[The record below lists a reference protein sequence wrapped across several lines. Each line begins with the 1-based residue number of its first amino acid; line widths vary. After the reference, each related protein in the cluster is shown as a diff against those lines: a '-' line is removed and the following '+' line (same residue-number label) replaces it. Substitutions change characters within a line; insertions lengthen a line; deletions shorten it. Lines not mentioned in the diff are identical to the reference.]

1 MDIQRATLDTCDGV
15 RGAAVVIDVIR
26 AFTTAAFA
34 FAAGAREII
43 PVATVEEALALRG
56 RFQGVLA
63 IGEVGGERPEG
74 FDVGNSPSALV
85 GRDLRG
91 WRLVHRTSAGTQ
103 GLVRAARAAPLLA
116 ASMATAAATARYLRR
131 LTLPSVTLVVTG
143 AYAGRDGDE
152 DAACADY
159 LAALLG
165 GEAADPAPYTAR
177 VRACQAARLFAGSPH
192 PDFPAADI
200 ELCAAA
206 DRFDFAMRCE
216 RRDGLLV
223 LRAVPVRE
231 SEPPGPQHSAGSM
244 GS

>member
-74 FDVGNSPSALV
+74 FDVGNSPSALI
-85 GRDLRG
+85 GCDLRG

-116 ASMATAAATARYLRR
+116 ASMVNAAATARYLRR

-143 AYAGRDGDE
+143 AHAGRDSDE

-159 LAALLG
+159 L
-165 GEAADPAPYTAR
+165 
-177 VRACQAARLFAGSPH
+177 AARLFAGSPH

-200 ELCAAA
+200 ALCAAA
-206 DRFDFAMRCE
+206 DRFDFAMRRE

-244 GS
+244 GL